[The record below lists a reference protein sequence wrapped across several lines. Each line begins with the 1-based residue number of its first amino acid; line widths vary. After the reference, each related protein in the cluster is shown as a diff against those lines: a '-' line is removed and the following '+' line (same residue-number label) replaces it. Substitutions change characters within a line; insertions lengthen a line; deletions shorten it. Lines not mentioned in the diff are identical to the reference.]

1 MDWPGWWYLAMNT
14 GPRHPW
20 PHRTCLVELFH
31 FRLPISES
39 VGVKSLK
46 SLMVSDLLQTIPQ
59 TLYNLYIYVIYIYT
73 YVYIYTHT
81 LVGLHDSG
89 YGWTSDKLSKPASHH
104 LLPMITYAHTHTY
117 ACIHIHILNHAI
129 ACVKAP
135 LPMEWAQSQSHFLW
149 IYAHGK
155 PTTTFSVAV
164 SSTSLLSFIRDV
176 EKDTPSKWSANA
188 PLPLL
193 LPSFRPQHANMD
205 NISQALDIWVY

>member
-1 MDWPGWWYLAMNT
+1 VDWPGWWYLAMNT

-59 TLYNLYIYVIYIYT
+59 TLYIHVIYIYT
-73 YVYIYTHT
+73 YVYIYIYTHT

-188 PLPLL
+188 PLPLP